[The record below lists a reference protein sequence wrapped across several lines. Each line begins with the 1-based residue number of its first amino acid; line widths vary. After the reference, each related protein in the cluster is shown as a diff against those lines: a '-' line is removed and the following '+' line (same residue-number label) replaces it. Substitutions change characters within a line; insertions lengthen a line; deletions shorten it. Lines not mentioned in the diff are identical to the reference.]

1 MPGTDHRLLTS
12 CSPQTRRA
20 IPAASPRP
28 HPCPRTCSE
37 AAHASLQGTPV
48 SGRFRCL
55 CLRPLLATLLAA
67 LFLRPDPDI
76 LSVACDPWTFSGC
89 PRLSPSTSMRDALR
103 GLRTRNPP
111 ASSLPCSLS
120 QRPPRPRTSHPAAPP
135 HLPPAP
141 RSRGPSPLTSYLA
154 SWPPPSPYRVHGSRC
169 RMFNRKRSS
178 SHRRTCLQGPMTLR
192 PPQGHPRAPPA
203 SRALRG

>member
-1 MPGTDHRLLTS
+1 MSSELFRGCSRL
-12 CSPQTRRA
+12 P
-20 IPAASPRP
+20 
-28 HPCPRTCSE
+28 
-37 AAHASLQGTPV
+37 QGTPV

-55 CLRPLLATLLAA
+55 CLRPLPATLLAA

-76 LSVACDPWTFSGC
+76 LSVACDPWKFSGC
-89 PRLSPSTSMRDALR
+89 PRLSPSTSTRDALR

-111 ASSLPCSLS
+111 ASSLPRSLS

-154 SWPPPSPYRVHGSRC
+154 SWPPPSPCRVHGSRC
-169 RMFNRKRSS
+169 RVFNRKRSS